1 MPLKHSFGGYKNGSK
16 FNFQFENDSS
26 ILLFQRINSCVDFFF
41 LLKNLYKFVEAIFET
56 NPYPSPN
63 FFVWGFPHEKI
74 YLILYAQDNLPL
86 GKKFKYIFQ
95 NFLYIIAI

>member
-1 MPLKHSFGGYKNGSK
+1 MDQNLIFNLKMIPVFCYFKGSIPLWN
-16 FNFQFENDSS
+16 
-26 ILLFQRINSCVDFFF
+26 FFF
-41 LLKNLYKFVEAIFET
+41 LLKNLYKFVEAIFAT

-74 YLILYAQDNLPL
+74 YLILYAQDNL